1 MKFREFVSWCNQRA
15 ADGCWGMLEAMV
27 CVDII
32 ETVRKERFWKREKFW
47 KENYADD
54 VLEQIVNPIEKKIE
68 EMVRNIQ

>member
-32 ETVRKERFWKREKFW
+32 ETVRKGRFCLRFPE
-47 KENYADD
+47 
-54 VLEQIVNPIEKKIE
+54 EQN
-68 EMVRNIQ
+68 

>member
-15 ADGCWGMLEAMV
+15 ADGCWGILEAMV

-47 KENYADD
+47 KEKYADD

-68 EMVRNIQ
+68 EMFRSRQ

>member
-15 ADGCWGMLEAMV
+15 ADGCWGILEAMV

-32 ETVRKERFWKREKFW
+32 ETVRKERFWEREKFW
-47 KENYADD
+47 KEKYADD

-68 EMVRNIQ
+68 EMVRNR

>member
-15 ADGCWGMLEAMV
+15 TDGCWGMLEAMV

-32 ETVRKERFWKREKFW
+32 KTVRKERFWKREKFW
-47 KENYADD
+47 KEKYADD

-68 EMVRNIQ
+68 EMFRSRQ

>member
-47 KENYADD
+47 KEKYADD

-68 EMVRNIQ
+68 EMLRSRQ

>member
-1 MKFREFVSWCNQRA
+1 
-15 ADGCWGMLEAMV
+15 MLEAMV

-47 KENYADD
+47 KEKYADD

-68 EMVRNIQ
+68 EMVRNRQ

>member
-27 CVDII
+27 CIDIM
-32 ETVRKERFWKREKFW
+32 EKVRQERFWRREKFW

-68 EMVRNIQ
+68 EMVRSRQ

>member
-15 ADGCWGMLEAMV
+15 TDGRWGILEAMV
-27 CVDII
+27 CIDIM

-47 KENYADD
+47 KEKYADD

-68 EMVRNIQ
+68 EMFRSRQ

>member
-15 ADGCWGMLEAMV
+15 VDGCWGILEAMV
-27 CVDII
+27 CIDIM

-47 KENYADD
+47 KEKYADD

-68 EMVRNIQ
+68 EMFRSIQ

>member
-15 ADGCWGMLEAMV
+15 ADGCWDMLEAMV

-32 ETVRKERFWKREKFW
+32 ETMRKERFWKREKFW
-47 KENYADD
+47 KEKYADD

-68 EMVRNIQ
+68 EMVRNRQ

>member
-15 ADGCWGMLEAMV
+15 TDGCWGMLEAIV

-47 KENYADD
+47 K
-54 VLEQIVNPIEKKIE
+54 
-68 EMVRNIQ
+68 R

>member
-15 ADGCWGMLEAMV
+15 TDGCWGMLEAMV

-32 ETVRKERFWKREKFW
+32 ETMGKERFWKREKFW
-47 KENYADD
+47 KEKYADD

-68 EMVRNIQ
+68 EMVRNRQ

>member
-1 MKFREFVSWCNQRA
+1 MKFREFVSWCNKRA
-15 ADGCWGMLEAMV
+15 TDGCWGMLEAMV

-47 KENYADD
+47 KEKYADD

-68 EMVRNIQ
+68 EMFRSRQ

>member
-54 VLEQIVNPIEKKIE
+54 VPEHIVNPIEKKIE
-68 EMVRNIQ
+68 EMFRSRQ

>member
-27 CVDII
+27 CIDIM
-32 ETVRKERFWKREKFW
+32 EKVKQERFWRREKFW

-54 VLEQIVNPIEKKIE
+54 VLKQIVNPIEKKIE
-68 EMVRNIQ
+68 EMVRSRQ

>member
-27 CVDII
+27 CIDIM
-32 ETVRKERFWKREKFW
+32 EKVKQERFWRREKFW
-47 KENYADD
+47 KEKYADD

-68 EMVRNIQ
+68 EIVRNRQ

>member
-1 MKFREFVSWCNQRA
+1 MKFREFVLWCNQRA

-32 ETVRKERFWKREKFW
+32 ETVRKERFWRREKFW

-68 EMVRNIQ
+68 EMVRNRQ

>member
-27 CVDII
+27 CIDIM
-32 ETVRKERFWKREKFW
+32 EKVKQERFWRREKFW

-68 EMVRNIQ
+68 EMVRSRQ

>member
-15 ADGCWGMLEAMV
+15 TDGCWGMLEAMV

-47 KENYADD
+47 KEKYADD

-68 EMVRNIQ
+68 EMVRSRQ

>member
-32 ETVRKERFWKREKFW
+32 ETVRKERFWKREKLW
-47 KENYADD
+47 KEKYAYD

-68 EMVRNIQ
+68 EMARNR

>member
-27 CVDII
+27 CIDIM
-32 ETVRKERFWKREKFW
+32 EKVKQERFWRREKFW
-47 KENYADD
+47 KEKYADD

-68 EMVRNIQ
+68 EMVRNRQ

>member
-15 ADGCWGMLEAMV
+15 ADGCWDVLEAMV

-32 ETVRKERFWKREKFW
+32 ETVRKERFWRREKFW

-68 EMVRNIQ
+68 EMVRSRQ

>member
-32 ETVRKERFWKREKFW
+32 GTVSKERFWKREKFW
-47 KENYADD
+47 KEKYADD

-68 EMVRNIQ
+68 EMVRNR

>member
-15 ADGCWGMLEAMV
+15 ADGCWGMLEAIV
-27 CVDII
+27 CIDIM
-32 ETVRKERFWKREKFW
+32 ETVCKERFWKREKFW
-47 KENYADD
+47 KEKYADD

>member
-15 ADGCWGMLEAMV
+15 TDGCWGMLEAMV

-32 ETVRKERFWKREKFW
+32 ETVRKERFRKREKFW

-68 EMVRNIQ
+68 EMVRSRQ

>member
-15 ADGCWGMLEAMV
+15 ADGCWGILEAMV
-27 CVDII
+27 CIDIM

-47 KENYADD
+47 KEKYADD

-68 EMVRNIQ
+68 EMFRSRQ

>member
-68 EMVRNIQ
+68 EMVRSRQ